1 MNKSILTVFNG
12 VGASNTKTIVGG
24 YCCGV
29 TYMRNR
35 RPNVIAFV
43 NQRAAKIVNA
53 FNTISLEANCNGK
66 FASSI
71 HSPHLLGFIVPTP
84 HWHSFGRRRIN
95 GELISYFTGLKIVLL
110 LSKGTFLKVKYLGS
124 NMLKVRV
131 GLAAIAELAR
141 SG

>member
-1 MNKSILTVFNG
+1 MGLSSELREQINTVFNG
-12 VGASNTKTIVGG
+12 VVASNTKTIVAG
-24 YCCGV
+24 YCCAV

-43 NQRAAKIVNA
+43 NQRAAEIVNA
-53 FNTISLEANCNGK
+53 FNTSLEANWNGK

-95 GELISYFTGLKIVLL
+95 GELIS
-110 LSKGTFLKVKYLGS
+110 
-124 NMLKVRV
+124 
-131 GLAAIAELAR
+131 
-141 SG
+141 